1 MTVVWRSVSF
11 DFLNGCYPFGRR
23 LSTPGR
29 IPQPVGLSLSRL
41 GRIGLNGML
50 VFRAGAGS
58 RPASDSLS
66 FASPKESEQRKGDPQ
81 SATSSRCEGADLRR
95 GGCGVRR
102 GTHCAA
108 LQLRSDSHG
117 ESVHEAA
124 AHLRD
129 CHPATAP
136 AQAQPEGGGSQTAK
150 QPNSHTG
157 RRCARPG
164 ICLAQREAPAPARL
178 GRAKQWPEW
187 MSVPHP
193 LCMRRGAQGLA
204 DQGSRLSERSEFE
217 RDPAKPEHRRLP
229 EAKRRDADSGVA
241 LSLVTFF
248 RRRERKL
255 LARRATPGLRPEQKH
270 AVAKANTGFDK
281 RSQKAPIAIK

>member
-1 MTVVWRSVSF
+1 MVWRSVSF
-11 DFLNGCYPFGRR
+11 DFLNGCYRFGRR

-50 VFRAGAGS
+50 VFRARAGS

-66 FASPKESEQRKGDPQ
+66 FASPKESKQRKGDPQ
-81 SATSSRCEGADLRR
+81 SATPSRCEGANLRR

-102 GTHCAA
+102 GTRFAA
-108 LQLRSDSHG
+108 SQRRSDSRG

-129 CHPATAP
+129 CHPATAS
-136 AQAQPEGGGSQTAK
+136 AQAQPEGGGSRTAIRVIAALD
-150 QPNSHTG
+150 P
-157 RRCARPG
+157 AWALPG
-164 ICLAQREAPAPARL
+164 ASGGHQREARAPAKW

-187 MSVPHP
+187 MSAPHP
-193 LCMRRGAQGLA
+193 LCVRRGAQGLA

-255 LARRATPGLRPEQKH
+255 LARRATPGLRPERRH
-270 AVAKANTGFDK
+270 AVAIANTGFEK
-281 RSQKAPIAIK
+281 RSQKDLTAIK

>member
-1 MTVVWRSVSF
+1 MVWRSVSF

-66 FASPKESEQRKGDPQ
+66 FASPKESKQRKGDPQ

-136 AQAQPEGGGSQTAK
+136 AQAQPEGGGSQTA
-150 QPNSHTG
+150 T
-157 RRCARPG
+157 RVIAALDLAWAAPG
-164 ICLAQREAPAPARL
+164 ASGSGLREARAPARL

-229 EAKRRDADSGVA
+229 EAKPRDADSGVA

-281 RSQKAPIAIK
+281 RSQKTPIAIK